1 MTSEN
6 GSIPNKITMN
16 SAPKSELISLNRFD
30 SRDQMFKSLAV
41 DCETRLKN
49 TLIKNDKA
57 SFIVPGGTTPAPVF
71 LELSKSDLEWEK
83 ITIAQS
89 DERWLDSDHPQ
100 SNQRLTENTFLINN
114 AAQAGYV
121 AMKNSSVTASKA
133 LAQCN
138 QDYHIISPFTVTMLG
153 MGLDGHIASLFP
165 NSNHIEEGLSLDNK
179 DLCIDI
185 DATGC
190 PVAGEYTERM
200 SLTLNAILASEQII
214 LLITGDE
221 KLKLVEH
228 WLDKQPERSCPISFL
243 LNQTKTP
250 LAIYWAE

>member
-1 MTSEN
+1 MT
-6 GSIPNKITMN
+6 
-16 SAPKSELISLNRFD
+16 SAPKSKLVSINHFNC
-30 SRDQMFKSLAV
+30 RDQLFKSLAV

-49 TLIKNDKA
+49 TLLKNDKA

-71 LELSKSDLEWEK
+71 LELSKSDLEWKK

-89 DERWLDSDHPQ
+89 DERWLGSDHPQ

-121 AMKNSSVTASKA
+121 AMKNSSVTANKA
-133 LAQCN
+133 LDQCN
-138 QDYHIISPFTVTMLG
+138 QDYHILSPFTITMLG

-165 NSNHIEEGLSLDNK
+165 NSNHIKEGLSNDNK
-179 DLCIDI
+179 NLCIDI

-200 SLTLNAILASEQII
+200 SLTLNGILASEQII
-214 LLITGDE
+214 LLITGNE
-221 KLKLVEH
+221 KLKLVED
-228 WLDKQPERSCPISFL
+228 WLDKQADMSCPVSFL

-250 LAIYWAE
+250 LTIYWAE